1 MGVSKHLAVHYARA
15 GWLRRLARGVYSRP
29 HDKLE
34 LYPSLIALESM
45 HPGLHV
51 GGKSALDWQ
60 GVRQYV
66 NQESLLHLYGHQSAK
81 LPAWFT
87 SVFPATY
94 RRKQLFEEPENELL
108 HVQRLN
114 GEHTPLVSAPERA
127 WLELLSEV
135 GVRQPL
141 GEARELAESVHTLRV
156 RVLQQLLVR
165 CVSVKTVRL
174 CLQLGRETQ
183 APWAA
188 KLDASSLP
196 TGSDKPWVART
207 RDGLLVLPPSTD
219 TKPCPADL

>member
-1 MGVSKHLAVHYARA
+1 MGVSNYLAVHYARS

-29 HDKLE
+29 HDELE

-66 NQESLLHLYGHQSAK
+66 NQEPRLRLYGHQSGK
-81 LPAWFT
+81 LPVWFR
-87 SVFPATY
+87 SRFPATY
-94 RRKQLFEEPENELL
+94 HRKQLFDEPENELL
-108 HVQRLN
+108 HVKRLN

-141 GEARELAESVHTLRV
+141 SEARELAEFTHTMRA
-156 RVLQQLLVR
+156 RVLRELLVR

-174 CLQLGRETQ
+174 CLQLGREAQT
-183 APWAA
+183 PWAE

-196 TGSDKPWVART
+196 TGSDTPWVART
-207 RDGLLVLPPSTD
+207 RDGLLVLPRSGR
-219 TKPCPADL
+219 AAA